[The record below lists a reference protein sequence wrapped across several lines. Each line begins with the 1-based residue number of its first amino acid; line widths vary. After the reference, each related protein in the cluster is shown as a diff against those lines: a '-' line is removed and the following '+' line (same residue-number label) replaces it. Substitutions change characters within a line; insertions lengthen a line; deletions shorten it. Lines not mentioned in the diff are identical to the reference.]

1 MENLPIH
8 IVGLNSTYVYDIDL
22 HTPDQNSIDM
32 GMFRNVIEV
41 SSVRRTIDIKHA
53 QDELSAKIAIV
64 PSATYISK
72 GIVCSGLI
80 EPEFTEAFVIT
91 KLDKEEK

>member
-8 IVGLNSTYVYDIDL
+8 IIGLHSTYVYDIDL
-22 HTPDQNSIDM
+22 HTPDQDSINA
-32 GMFRNVIEV
+32 GLFRNVIEV

-53 QDELSAKIAIV
+53 QDDLSAKIAIV

-72 GIVCSGLI
+72 GIACSGLVA
-80 EPEFTEAFVIT
+80 PEFEEAFVIT